1 MQRQSTFAPGALQ
14 ARGRSAI
21 IRRLCDEQNRAASP
35 SRHCVSCA
43 AVPRLCRERRSL
55 RDLSQ
60 SLHDGAAGG
69 ENGAGKSTMLKILA
83 RDIAPDTGSI
93 ATEKEVK
100 IGFLRQDIDFE
111 QGRTVLEEAY
121 EAFTDIKIVEKKLEE
136 INHQLVTRTD
146 YESEEYS
153 QIIEDLADYTHRFDL
168 LGGYNYVGDT
178 EKILLGLGF
187 KREDFNNQ
195 TETFSGGWR
204 MRIELAKLLLQSND
218 ILLLDEPTNHLDI
231 ESIIWLENFLRNYP
245 GVVVIVSHDKM
256 FLDNVTNR
264 TIEISLGKAY
274 DFNKPYSQYLELRH
288 EIREKQLATQKN
300 QAKKIEETEKL
311 IEKFRAK
318 ASKASM
324 AQSLIKKLDKVERI
338 EVDEDDNSVMN
349 ISFPVSITPGKVVIE
364 AENVTKKYGEKTILK
379 DISLL
384 VERGSKIAFVG
395 QNGQGKSTFIK
406 AIVKDID
413 YTGTIKLGHNVQ
425 LGYFAQNQ
433 AEYLD
438 GEITLLQTM
447 QDAAN
452 DTNRS
457 KVRDMLGSFLFRG
470 DDVEKK
476 VKVLSGGE
484 RNRLALCKLL
494 LQPINVLVMDE
505 PTNHLDIKSKNVL
518 KAALQ
523 QYEGTL
529 LLVSHDR
536 DFLQGMSN
544 IVYEFKDQKI
554 KEYLGDI
561 NFFLEQRNLENMR
574 EVEKKDA
581 VKKEVPKDKSLS
593 YEEQKKGKALQNKL
607 SKVESQIKQLEMDIQ
622 KDDKLLASNYDKH
635 IEDASFFMAYNKKKK
650 DLDNLLEEWETI
662 QMEIENA

>member
-1 MQRQSTFAPGALQ
+1 MLNIHNLSVSFGGTYLFEEVTFRMGAGDRVGLV
-14 ARGRSAI
+14 GK
-21 IRRLCDEQNRAASP
+21 
-35 SRHCVSCA
+35 
-43 AVPRLCRERRSL
+43 
-55 RDLSQ
+55 
-60 SLHDGAAGG
+60 
-69 ENGAGKSTMLKILA
+69 NGAGKSTMLKILA
-83 RDIAPDTGSI
+83 KDFAPDSGSI
-93 ATEKEVK
+93 ATEKEVR

-121 EAFTDIKIVEKKLEE
+121 EAFTEIKIVEKKLEE

-146 YESEEYS
+146 YESDEYS
-153 QIIEDLADYTHRFDL
+153 QIIEDLSDYTHRFDL

-204 MRIELAKLLLQSND
+204 MRIELAKLLLQAND

-231 ESIIWLENFLRNYP
+231 ESIIWLESFLRNYP

-274 DFNKPYSQYLELRH
+274 DFNKPYSQYLELRS

-349 ISFPVSITPGKVVIE
+349 ISFPVSITPGRVVVE
-364 AENVTKKYGEKTILK
+364 AEDVSKSYGEKQILK

-395 QNGQGKSTFIK
+395 QNGQGKSTFMK

-447 QDAAN
+447 QDAAT
-452 DTNRS
+452 DTNRA

-518 KAALQ
+518 KDALK

-574 EVEKKDA
+574 EVEKKDIA
-581 VKKEVPKDKSLS
+581 KKEAPKDKSQS
-593 YEEQKKGKALQNKL
+593 YEDQKKGKALQNKL
-607 SKVESQIKQLEMDIQ
+607 SKVESQIKQLEIDIQ

-650 DLDNLLEEWETI
+650 DLDKLLEDWEAV
-662 QMEIENA
+662 QSEIDNA

>member
-1 MQRQSTFAPGALQ
+1 
-14 ARGRSAI
+14 
-21 IRRLCDEQNRAASP
+21 
-35 SRHCVSCA
+35 
-43 AVPRLCRERRSL
+43 
-55 RDLSQ
+55 
-60 SLHDGAAGG
+60 
-69 ENGAGKSTMLKILA
+69 
-83 RDIAPDTGSI
+83 
-93 ATEKEVK
+93 
-100 IGFLRQDIDFE
+100 
-111 QGRTVLEEAY
+111 
-121 EAFTDIKIVEKKLEE
+121 
-136 INHQLVTRTD
+136 
-146 YESEEYS
+146 
-153 QIIEDLADYTHRFDL
+153 
-168 LGGYNYVGDT
+168 
-178 EKILLGLGF
+178 
-187 KREDFNNQ
+187 
-195 TETFSGGWR
+195 
-204 MRIELAKLLLQSND
+204 MRIELAKLLLQAND

-231 ESIIWLENFLRNYP
+231 ESIIWLESFLRNYP

-274 DFNKPYSQYLELRH
+274 DFNKPYSQYLELRS

-349 ISFPVSITPGKVVIE
+349 ISFPVSITPGRVVVE
-364 AENVTKKYGEKTILK
+364 AEDVSKSYGEKQILK

-395 QNGQGKSTFIK
+395 QNGQGKSTFMK

-447 QDAAN
+447 QDAAT
-452 DTNRS
+452 DTNRA

-518 KAALQ
+518 KEALK

-574 EVEKKDA
+574 EVEKKDIA
-581 VKKEVPKDKSLS
+581 KKDTPKDKSQS
-593 YEEQKKGKALQNKL
+593 YEDQKKGKALQNKL
-607 SKVESQIKQLEMDIQ
+607 SKVESQIKQLEIDIQ
-622 KDDKLLASNYDKH
+622 KDDKLLESEYDKH
-635 IEDASFFMAYNKKKK
+635 IEDASFFTAYNKKKK
-650 DLDNLLEEWETI
+650 DLDNLLDEWEKV
-662 QMEIENA
+662 QEEIDAL

>member
-1 MQRQSTFAPGALQ
+1 MLNIHNLSVSFGGTYLFEEVTF
-14 ARGRSAI
+14 
-21 IRRLCDEQNRAASP
+21 RLGSGDR
-35 SRHCVSCA
+35 VGL
-43 AVPRLCRERRSL
+43 V
-55 RDLSQ
+55 
-60 SLHDGAAGG
+60 GK
-69 ENGAGKSTMLKILA
+69 NGAGKSTMLKILA
-83 RDIAPDTGSI
+83 GDFKPDSGVI

-100 IGFLRQDIDFE
+100 MGFLRQDIDFE

-121 EAFTDIKIVEKKLEE
+121 QAFEE
-136 INHQLVTRTD
+136 IKRAELKLDELNHQLVTRTD
-146 YESEEYS
+146 YESDEYLK
-153 QIIEDLADYTHRFDL
+153 IIEELSDVTHHYDV

-195 TETFSGGWR
+195 TDTFSGGWR

-231 ESIIWLENFLRNYP
+231 ESIIWLEGFLRNFT

-324 AQSLIKKLDKVERI
+324 AQSLIKKLDKVDRI

-349 ISFPVSITPGKVVIE
+349 ISFPVSQVPGRVVVE
-364 AENVTKKYGEKTILK
+364 AEHVTKSYGDKTILK

-406 AIVKDID
+406 AIVNEFE
-413 YTGTIKLGHNVQ
+413 YEGNVKLGHNVQ

-433 AEYLD
+433 AEYLN
-438 GEITLLQTM
+438 GEITLLDTM
-447 QDAAN
+447 LEAAT
-452 DTNRS
+452 DSNRS

-494 LQPINVLVMDE
+494 LQPINVLLMDE

-518 KAALQ
+518 KAALHK
-523 QYEGTL
+523 YEGTL

-536 DFLQGMSN
+536 DFLQGLAN
-544 IVYEFKDQKI
+544 VTYEFKDQKI

-561 NFFLEQRNLENMR
+561 NFFLEQRNAQDMR
-574 EVEKKDA
+574 AFEKVDEVVKPKEKNTA
-581 VKKEVPKDKSLS
+581 KSLT
-593 YEEQKKGKALQNKL
+593 YEDQKKNKSLQNRL
-607 SKVESQIKQLEMDIQ
+607 SKIESQIQQLEKDIQ
-622 KDDKLLASNYDKH
+622 KDDKELASNKANY
-635 IEDASFFMAYNKKKK
+635 
-650 DLDNLLEEWETI
+650 
-662 QMEIENA
+662 